1 MARSS
6 SASASSRFGAGRW
19 VIIGLIA
26 LALFD
31 IVLIGFAL
39 GSNRASASGSAS
51 PQALPS
57 FLPVESS
64 ATPTPEPDF
73 DVAPLTATLASFDEN
88 VAYRAVTGA
97 CPTAP
102 GVVEATGDGGAT
114 WISAELPEGSAP
126 QSIVAAT
133 PTDASVVAALSDGC
147 EPATFG
153 TFVQGDVWAE
163 SDELDDMWRIDG
175 AEVIAPGGARWL
187 PCPGTPRQV
196 AAADAQSATVLC
208 DDAVLSITSDGGVN
222 WLETEPV
229 SGAAAIA
236 MQRDD
241 AASGIRV
248 LVAAQGECDGVQVA
262 TVAADG
268 TAGPAG
274 ECMATDAADGAS
286 AIAVDSTGDVW
297 LWSDEVVARSVDGGT
312 TW

>member
-6 SASASSRFGAGRW
+6 SASASSRFGADRW
-19 VIIGLIA
+19 VIVGLIA
-26 LALFD
+26 LALVD

-39 GSNRASASGSAS
+39 SSNRASPSGSAS

-57 FLPVESS
+57 FLPVASS
-64 ATPTPEPDF
+64 ATPTPAPDF
-73 DVAPLTATLASFDEN
+73 DVAPLTATLAAFDAN

-97 CPTAP
+97 CPAAP

-114 WISAELPEGSAP
+114 WVSAELPEGSAP
-126 QSIVAAT
+126 QSIVAASASE
-133 PTDASVVAALSDGC
+133 ASVVAALTDGC
-147 EPATFG
+147 ESATFG
-153 TFVQGDVWAE
+153 SFVQGSTWAE
-163 SDELDDMWRIDG
+163 SDVLDDVWRIEG

-196 AAADAQSATVLC
+196 AAADAVSAAVLC
-208 DDAVLSITSDGGVN
+208 DDAVLSITGDGGVN

-241 AASGIRV
+241 ATTGIRV
-248 LVAAQGECDGVQVA
+248 LVAEQGECDGVQAVSVA
-262 TVAADG
+262 TDG

-274 ECMATDAADGAS
+274 DCVTTDASDGAS
-286 AIAVDSTGDVW
+286 AIAVDSTGGVW
-297 LWSDEVVARSVDGGT
+297 LWSDEVVARSADGGT

>member
-73 DVAPLTATLASFDEN
+73 DVAPVTVTLAAFDEN

-97 CPTAP
+97 CPTAL

-114 WISAELPEGSAP
+114 WVAAELPEGSAP
-126 QSIVAAT
+126 QSIVAAS
-133 PTDASVVAALSDGC
+133 AAEALVVAALSGGC

-153 TFVQGDVWAE
+153 TFVQGEVWAE
-163 SDELDDMWRIDG
+163 SDELDDVWRIDG

-208 DDAVLSITSDGGVN
+208 DDAVLSITADGGVN
-222 WLETEPV
+222 WLETERV

-241 AASGIRV
+241 AASGVRI
-248 LVAAQGECDGVQVA
+248 LIAEQGECDGVEVA
-262 TVAADG
+262 TVATDG
-268 TAGPAG
+268 TPGEAGD
-274 ECMATDAADGAS
+274 CVTTDAADGAS
-286 AIAVDSTGDVW
+286 AIAVDSTGAMW
-297 LWSDEVVARSVDGGT
+297 LWSGEVVARSMDGGA